1 MYARA
6 GARQSFF
13 EKEPSPSHCPAESPV
28 CRAFPPS
35 GARRQPSRILHG
47 CFIARKTV
55 SVFSETVSV
64 FQETVSVFSETVSV
78 FQETVSVF
86 RETVSVFQ
94 ETATALS
101 AESMRQ
107 NSAVGISS
115 FLIYISHSSFLI
127 PHLKM
132 PHSSFKNFSFLISH
146 LSGVLR
152 RPMWGVERVV

>member
-13 EKEPSPSHCPAESPV
+13 EKEPSPSHCPAESPGG
-28 CRAFPPS
+28 RAFPPS

-64 FQETVSVFSETVSV
+64 FRETVSVFS
-78 FQETVSVF
+78 
-86 RETVSVFQ
+86 ETVSVFQ

-127 PHLKM
+127 
-132 PHSSFKNFSFLISH
+132 SH
-146 LSGVLR
+146 LTAFPQLCAESVR
-152 RPMWGVERVV
+152 RPSHDLSTPIAHAHPAFSRW

>member
-1 MYARA
+1 MFARA
-6 GARQSFF
+6 HSRARVF
-13 EKEPSPSHCPAESPV
+13 KTEPSPSHCPAESPAG
-28 CRAFPPS
+28 RAFPPS

-47 CFIARKTV
+47 CFFARKTV

-64 FQETVSVFSETVSV
+64 FS
-78 FQETVSVF
+78 
-86 RETVSVFQ
+86 ETVSVFQ

-127 PHLKM
+127 SHLKM
-132 PHSSFKNFSFLISH
+132 SHSSFKNFSFLISH